1 MAGLRRAIRAPQTCH
16 RKGLCLALL
25 LHASNGLQFA
35 NTQPSADKHGLPP
48 LPGGAFL
55 ELEAPG
61 WTRGV
66 GTGGRVWPCAGAL
79 CRYLAR
85 TDAVR
90 GRRVVELGCGTG
102 AVGCFAAA
110 LGATSVA
117 LTEGGSDALRRIAA
131 KNVAAN
137 ADLFATENVTVAPLS
152 WGAAFDGAAD
162 VVVGSDVTY
171 DRDSHDRL
179 CATLASL
186 LAPEGS
192 VALLAHQHRRFA
204 SVLSG
209 GSQLDHFL
217 DAARDAGLDVDEAHV
232 DASANALAPVT
243 ILRVAR

>member
-1 MAGLRRAIRAPQTCH
+1 MCQ

-162 VVVGSDVTY
+162 VVLGSDVTY
-171 DRDSHDRL
+171 DRDAHDRL
-179 CATLASL
+179 CATLKAL
-186 LAPEGS
+186 NAP
-192 VALLAHQHRRFA
+192 ALLAHQHRRVA
-204 SVLSG
+204 SFLSG
-209 GSQLDHFL
+209 ESQLDHFL
-217 DAARDAGLDVDEAHV
+217 AAAASVGLAVDRLHEDAT
-232 DASANALAPVT
+232 NPLAPVS
-243 ILRVAR
+243 ILSVAVD